1 MHNAQY
7 NQKIYYYPYVEEKN
21 IRNCDV
27 RMVQHDDRCLVIIWV
42 YKKNKVYEYYTI
54 NNTNLRQSVMLQTT
68 TATF

>member
-1 MHNAQY
+1 MRNAQY

-27 RMVQHDDRCLVIIWV
+27 RMVQHDVRCLVIIWV